1 MLYESGKW
9 EKSLIGDKVSS
20 LVNVRDLGTECENI
34 LYERLLFSTLMYA
47 CEIMVKKEEKRS
59 RIRAVQKDDLRGLLG
74 IRKIDR
80 KVMHRLRKCVG

>member
-47 CEIMVKKEEKRS
+47 CEIMVCRGKEKS
-59 RIRAVQKDDLRGLLG
+59 
-74 IRKIDR
+74 
-80 KVMHRLRKCVG
+80 